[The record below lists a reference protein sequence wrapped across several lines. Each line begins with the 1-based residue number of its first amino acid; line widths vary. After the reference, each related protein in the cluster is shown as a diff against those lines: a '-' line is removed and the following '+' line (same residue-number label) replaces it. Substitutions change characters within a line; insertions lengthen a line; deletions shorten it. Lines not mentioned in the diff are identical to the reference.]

1 MTLSA
6 EELEVAMEVFFLCEK
21 DPDGAVIQTTRTVFV
36 VGLQHNRVD
45 DDVLLFLGQVYFT
58 S

>member
-1 MTLSA
+1 
-6 EELEVAMEVFFLCEK
+6 MEVFFLCEK
-21 DPDGAVIQTTRTVFV
+21 DPDGAVIQTTRTVFD
-36 VGLQHNRVD
+36 VGLQHNRVE

>member
-6 EELEVAMEVFFLCEK
+6 EELEVAMEVFFLYEK
-21 DPDGAVIQTTRTVFV
+21 DPDGAVIQTTRAVFD
-36 VGLQHNRVD
+36 VGLQHNRVE